1 MPFTGTDS
9 DDAVMEYSNTETA
22 TAAGP
27 NLRAVRRVRILFFT
41 VQLLRGRLVDEN
53 LGFGPK
59 IDDLEAERIPSARL
73 RVLRGI
79 RIGVLNGGH
88 PVGKC
93 FSGVGALARG
103 LQVSDLCKIRQPAG
117 ACKEAHR
124 VDLHADRAAILVHI
138 EWRFGIGGD
147 PLCVPGLIAP
157 CGMKS
162 AAFLVVAFRGGEVE
176 TLADGQ

>member
-22 TAAGP
+22 TATAAGA
-27 NLRAVRRVRILFFT
+27 NLRAVRRVRILLFT

-103 LQVSDLCKIRQPAG
+103 LQVSHLCQIRQPAG
-117 ACKEAHR
+117 TREEAHR
-124 VDLHADRAAILVHI
+124 IDLHPDGAAILVYI
-138 EWRFGIGGD
+138 ERR
-147 PLCVPGLIAP
+147 
-157 CGMKS
+157 
-162 AAFLVVAFRGGEVE
+162 RG
-176 TLADGQ
+176 